1 MSSQPPADD
10 SVCKHPPGLMVP
22 VIDRNR
28 CEGKAACVT
37 VCPRQVFTLG
47 VLPPAGRTG
56 LSLRGKVKGFAHG
69 WKQAFAPNASA
80 CEACG
85 RCVEACPEGAI
96 RLVRA
101 QQGPGD
107 PE

>member
-1 MSSQPPADD
+1 MSSQPPADAP
-10 SVCKHPPGLMVP
+10 VCKHPPGLMVP

-56 LSLRGKVKGFAHG
+56 LSLRGKLKGFGHG
-69 WKQAFAPNASA
+69 WKQAFTPNASA

-96 RLVRA
+96 RLERA
-101 QQGPGD
+101 QPGPGN
-107 PE
+107 PA